1 MDTKPRGRSPLSGD
15 DNNAEGKNLDTVEAS
30 RITRLEWL
38 ALAAVLTHAS
48 HTVTNSLFVF
58 SWPRIPEFLRA
69 VGAENYWYLLT
80 LLFGLALALTAPR
93 RSGLRIGNLRPHLR
107 GVLLVCGLPAALAAI
122 IYPLL
127 PVHPFAGSSAG
138 IWLISPPAQDL
149 LFIGYLYGRFE
160 TLFPDFVHPR
170 IRVRQ
175 ALVISALFFSAWH
188 LPNFLTIPPGFVL
201 FQLCYTFAI
210 FVVAGLSRQW
220 TGSMLYF
227 TICHMTINFVAW
239 WVK

>member
-1 MDTKPRGRSPLSGD
+1 MNTQAAIRYDSSGK
-15 DNNAEGKNLDTVEAS
+15 A
-30 RITRLEWL
+30 RLEWL
-38 ALAAVLTHAS
+38 VLAAVLTAAS
-48 HTVTNSLFVF
+48 HTVPDSLFVA
-58 SWPRIPEFLRA
+58 SWPRVPDFLRA
-69 VGAENYWYLLT
+69 LGMENYWYLLT

-93 RSGLRIGNLRPHLR
+93 RSGLRLGELRPHLR
-107 GVLLVCGLPAALAAI
+107 GVVLACGMPAALVAI

-127 PVHPFAGSSAG
+127 PVRPFVGSPVG
-138 IWLISPPAQDL
+138 LWLISPLAQDL
-149 LFIGYLYGRFE
+149 LFIGYVYGRFE

-170 IRVRQ
+170 IRVRW

-188 LPNFLTIPPGFVL
+188 LPNFSTITSGFVL

-210 FVVAGLSRQW
+210 FVTAGLSRQW

-227 TICHMTINFVAW
+227 TLCHMAINFVAW